1 MKLHIIVLFTL
12 LLSLAGCSK
21 EPGEGGRNEIS
32 GIVTAQNYN
41 NSPQGIPI
49 GDRYPMPEHRVYII
63 YGDGTYHDDDVRT
76 GPDGRFRFSGLRKG
90 TYTIYTIS
98 QKRRELPDQSGF
110 YPVTRMVEITEKKGS
125 IDIGE
130 LPIERWRGYTEN

>member
-1 MKLHIIVLFTL
+1 MKRNVFILFTL
-12 LLSLAGCSK
+12 LLLFTGCSK
-21 EPGEGGRNEIS
+21 EPGEGGRNEIT

-41 NSPQGIPI
+41 NSGLPL

-76 GPDGRFRFSGLRKG
+76 GPDGRFRFTGLRRG

-98 QKRRELPDQSGF
+98 EKKRVFPDHSGF
-110 YPVTRMVEITEKKGS
+110 FPVTRTVEISEKKGT
-125 IDIGE
+125 IDVGE
-130 LPIERWRGYTEN
+130 LPIERWRSYQEN

>member
-1 MKLHIIVLFTL
+1 MKIHIFVLFTL

-21 EPGEGGRNEIS
+21 EPGEGGRNEIT
-32 GIVTAQNYN
+32 GIVTAQNI
-41 NSPQGIPI
+41 NSNGLLL

-76 GPDGRFRFSGLRKG
+76 GPDGRFRFTGLRKG
-90 TYTIYTIS
+90 TYTVYTIS
-98 QKRRELPDQSGF
+98 QKKRELPDHSGF
-110 YPVTRMVEITEKKGS
+110 YPVTRLVEITEKKGS

-130 LPIERWRGYTEN
+130 LPIERWRGYLDN